1 MKKKSRVYLTTLYI
15 FCIFVILLLVFGS
28 RYRNDQS
35 KKISKINNENIEL
48 INAVNEQ
55 LNLPYSTPI
64 IVTVYDPADF
74 NSNNEISRLQK
85 YDKLLIYLNSNEA
98 VIYRPKD
105 NKIIDIVSARA
116 VLNTKDE
123 N

>member
-1 MKKKSRVYLTTLYI
+1 
-15 FCIFVILLLVFGS
+15 VFGS

-48 INAVNEQ
+48 INTVNEQ

>member
-15 FCIFVILLLVFGS
+15 VCIFVILLLVFGS

-48 INAVNEQ
+48 INTVNEQ